1 MKLTN
6 LLIYN
11 YASNLIVE
19 FSNSAELKL
28 PVKVNFYLQKN
39 LLTLKNLATEIEESR
54 LNIVQE
60 YGQINE
66 DGTSYFIPNE
76 NIEKAQQ
83 ELNDLF
89 ALDQEVQI
97 YMIKLDSFND
107 DILLSMSQMES
118 LMFMIE

>member
-6 LLIYN
+6 LQIYN
-11 YASNLIVE
+11 YASNLLEE

-66 DGTSYFIPNE
+66 DGTSYFIPSE

-97 YMIKLDSFND
+97 YKIKLDSCYD

>member
-6 LLIYN
+6 LQIYN
-11 YASNLIVE
+11 YASNLLEE

-89 ALDQEVQI
+89 ALEQEVQI

>member
-6 LLIYN
+6 LQIYN
-11 YASNLIVE
+11 YASNLLEE

-54 LNIVQE
+54 LNIIQE

-66 DGTSYFIPNE
+66 NGTSYFIPNE

-89 ALDQEVQI
+89 ALEQEVQI

>member
-1 MKLTN
+1 MLLTN
-6 LLIYN
+6 SKIYA
-11 YASNLIVE
+11 YANNMLAK
-19 FSNSAELKL
+19 FSESADLKL
-28 PVKVNFYLQKN
+28 PVKINFYLQKN
-39 LLTLKNLATEIEESR
+39 LQTLKALAIEIEESR
-54 LNIVQE
+54 LNIIKE

-89 ALDQEVQI
+89 ALEQEVQI

>member
-6 LLIYN
+6 LQIYN
-11 YASNLIVE
+11 YASNLLEE

-66 DGTSYFIPNE
+66 DGTSYFIPSE

>member
-6 LLIYN
+6 LQIYN
-11 YASNLIVE
+11 YASNLLEE

-54 LNIVQE
+54 LNIIKE

-66 DGTSYFIPNE
+66 DGTSYFIPSE

>member
-6 LLIYN
+6 LQIYN
-11 YASNLIVE
+11 YASNLLEE
-19 FSNSAELKL
+19 FSNSSELKL

-54 LNIVQE
+54 LNIIKE

-89 ALDQEVQI
+89 ALEQEVQI

>member
-6 LLIYN
+6 LQIYN
-11 YASNLIVE
+11 YASNLLEE

-54 LNIVQE
+54 LNIIKE

-66 DGTSYFIPNE
+66 DGTSYFIPSE

-89 ALDQEVQI
+89 ALEQEVQI

>member
-6 LLIYN
+6 LQIYN
-11 YASNLIVE
+11 YASNLLEE
-19 FSNSAELKL
+19 FGSSAELKL

-54 LNIVQE
+54 LNIIKE

-89 ALDQEVQI
+89 ALEQEVQI

>member
-1 MKLTN
+1 MLLTN
-6 LLIYN
+6 NKIYA
-11 YASNLIVE
+11 YANNMLAE
-19 FSNSAELKL
+19 FSESADLKL
-28 PVKVNFYLQKN
+28 PVKINFYLQKN
-39 LLTLKNLATEIEESR
+39 LQTLKALAIEIEESR
-54 LNIVQE
+54 LNIIKE
-60 YGQINE
+60 YGEINE

-89 ALDQEVQI
+89 ALEQEVQI

>member
-6 LLIYN
+6 NQIYN
-11 YASNLIVE
+11 YASNLLEE

-54 LNIVQE
+54 LNIIKE

-89 ALDQEVQI
+89 ALEQEVQI

>member
-6 LLIYN
+6 LQIYN
-11 YASNLIVE
+11 YASNLLEE

-54 LNIVQE
+54 LNIIKE

-89 ALDQEVQI
+89 ALEQEVQI

>member
-6 LLIYN
+6 LQIYN
-11 YASNLIVE
+11 YASNLLEE

-54 LNIVQE
+54 LNIIKE

-66 DGTSYFIPNE
+66 DGISYFIPNE

-89 ALDQEVQI
+89 ALEQEVQI

>member
-6 LLIYN
+6 LQIYN
-11 YASNLIVE
+11 YASNLLEE

>member
-6 LLIYN
+6 LQIYN
-11 YASNLIVE
+11 YASNLLEE

-54 LNIVQE
+54 LNIIKE
-60 YGQINE
+60 YGKINE

-89 ALDQEVQI
+89 ALEQEVQI

>member
-6 LLIYN
+6 LQIYN
-11 YASNLIVE
+11 YASNLLEE

-54 LNIVQE
+54 LNIIQE

-66 DGTSYFIPNE
+66 DGTSYFIPSE

-97 YMIKLDSFND
+97 YMIKLDGFND

>member
-6 LLIYN
+6 LQIYN
-11 YASNLIVE
+11 YASNLLEE

-54 LNIVQE
+54 LNIIQE

-66 DGTSYFIPNE
+66 DGTSYFIPSE